1 MVVLSP
7 VVDCHI
13 RRGVYG
19 GGGMANLL
27 VHVLPQGARA
37 GSERPQAEGA
47 EGSAAEQTGVRGHLH
62 DRGQGLGRRTHLRP
76 NHHRTDTGEYRPEVT
91 AHSQCR

>member
-7 VVDCHI
+7 IVDFHI
-13 RRGVYG
+13 PRGVYG
-19 GGGMANLL
+19 GAGMAR
-27 VHVLPQGARA
+27 VHVYVLPQGARA

-76 NHHRTDTGEYRPEVT
+76 NHHRTDTGEYQPETV
-91 AHSQCR
+91 S